1 MYNGADKQMGY
12 VNEEDVKQE
21 LIEVMKIMHDKGLM
35 TGIGGNVS
43 YRMSETDEV
52 WITPSGLYKPK
63 LNAEDLVKID
73 LDGNLMEGVYKPSM
87 EWPIHVSI
95 YKRRVDV
102 NCVLHCH
109 PPYATGLILAGV
121 EFRPITLEAALMI
134 ARAPIVPFIYP
145 GTKELGEAV
154 AEAALG
160 SRAILLQNHGAVTLG
175 YDIYE
180 AVTAMEILEECAKMT
195 FVAKCIGVKPAE
207 ISERDIEL
215 LRKLYKL

>member
-1 MYNGADKQMGY
+1 MGY
-12 VNEEDVKQE
+12 IDEENVKRE

-43 YRMSETDEV
+43 YRMPETNEV

-63 LNAEDLVKID
+63 LNTEDLVKID
-73 LDGNLMEGVYKPSM
+73 LEGNLLEGVYKPSM
-87 EWPIHVSI
+87 EWPIHTSI

-134 ARAPIVPFIYP
+134 ARALTVPFIYP

-154 AEAALG
+154 AEAAMG
-160 SRAILLQNHGAVTLG
+160 SRVILLQNHGAVTLG

-195 FVAKCIGVKPAE
+195 FVAKCMGVKPTE